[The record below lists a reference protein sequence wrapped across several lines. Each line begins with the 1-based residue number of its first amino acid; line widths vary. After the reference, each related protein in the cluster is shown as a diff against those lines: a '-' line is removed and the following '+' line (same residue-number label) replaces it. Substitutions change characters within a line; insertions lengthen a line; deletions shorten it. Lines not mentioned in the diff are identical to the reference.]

1 MPARL
6 LLEIRGNTN
15 PALSE
20 LFNSGGVVARWALPP

>member
-20 LFNSGGVVARWALPP
+20 LFNSGVVAR